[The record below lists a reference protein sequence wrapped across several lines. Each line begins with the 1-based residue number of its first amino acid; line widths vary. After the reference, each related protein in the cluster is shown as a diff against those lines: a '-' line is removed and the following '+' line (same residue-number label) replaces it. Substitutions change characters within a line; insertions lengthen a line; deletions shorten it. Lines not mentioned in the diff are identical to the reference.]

1 MLDVNQA
8 SSTLMACFL
17 SKPSKMAKLQSDTS
31 NEMLSFNSLRLTQRY
46 MLVFVGYFLSM
57 AVVIGM
63 SWHGLMSARDSL
75 GALHDKSLQRILL
88 AESINESVV
97 QSRMQM
103 LLAFQHAPDSPL
115 ASLHEHPVSEHLDL
129 VKHNLSQGMEWQK
142 ELNSMIDAGMEKDMF
157 AEAMRVQNDWNSKL
171 NVLVGQM
178 AAGDFSSDL
187 MSRFLATGREEGDM
201 LVALVG
207 AFKGLQVT
215 QADEA
220 FQAADERYHVSILV
234 FALCV
239 LFGGLPAT
247 LLSVSLLKRMQAG
260 FKQAHR
266 TAQAIAAGDISQRVS
281 SSGKDEITE
290 LLVQMEDMRSHL
302 HDIISKVR
310 SGAEAIAGASTQV
323 AAGTGD
329 LSMRTEQQAASLE
342 ETAAATEELSSTVQQ
357 NADSAIRASELARGA
372 TDVAERGGH
381 MVSEVV
387 ATMEDINTSAKKIE
401 AIIGVIDSIA
411 FQTNILALNA
421 AVEAARAGEQGR
433 GFAVVASEVRSLAG
447 RSAEAAKEIKVLI
460 NDSVN
465 RVRTGSDQV
474 HRTGNTMQDIVQSI
488 ARVSDIVSE
497 IAEASR
503 EQSKGLAQINDAVA
517 NLDDVTQQ
525 NAALVEETSAASTS
539 LQEQANQMAQ
549 MSAKFVLEPGTTS
562 AGYTSNYRSPACIG
576 SGGGKTAVSSAHA
589 ASVPALAQ
597 AASQESLA

>member
-1 MLDVNQA
+1 M
-8 SSTLMACFL
+8 
-17 SKPSKMAKLQSDTS
+17 P
-31 NEMLSFNSLRLTQRY
+31 SFNSLRLTQRY
-46 MLVFVGYFLSM
+46 MLVFGGYFLSM

-63 SWHGLMSARDSL
+63 SWWGLMSARDSL
-75 GALHDKSLQRILL
+75 RALHDQSLQRILL
-88 AESINESVV
+88 ADSINESVM
-97 QSRMQM
+97 QTRMQL

-115 ASLHEHPVSEHLDL
+115 VNLHDHDVAQHMDV
-129 VKHNLSQGMEWQK
+129 VKHSMQQGLEWQK
-142 ELNSMIDAGMEKDMF
+142 ELNQMIAPGMDKEMF
-157 AEAMRVQNDWNSKL
+157 NEAVRVQGDWNKKL
-171 NVLVGQM
+171 TELVRSM
-178 AAGDFSSDL
+178 DAGDFSSTL
-187 MSRFLATGREEGDM
+187 MARFLTLGREEGDM

-220 FQAADERYHVSILV
+220 YQAANERYHASIGV

-239 LFGGLPAT
+239 LLGGLPAT
-247 LLSVSLLKRMQAG
+247 LVSIALLRRMKQG
-260 FKQAHR
+260 FKSAHD
-266 TAQAIAAGDISQRVS
+266 TAQAIATGDISRRVT
-281 SSGKDEITE
+281 SSGKDEIAE
-290 LLVQMEDMRSHL
+290 LLVQMEDMRQHL
-302 HDIISKVR
+302 HAIIGQVR
-310 SGAEAIAGASTQV
+310 SGADAIAGASTQV

-342 ETAAATEELSSTVQQ
+342 QTAAATEELSSTVQN
-357 NADSAIRASELARGA
+357 NADSAMRASALARGA
-372 TDVAERGGH
+372 TDVAAKGGQ

-387 ATMEDINTSAKKIE
+387 ATMQDINTSAQRIE

-460 NDSVN
+460 NDSVH
-465 RVRTGSDQV
+465 RVRVGSEQV
-474 HRTGNTMQDIVQSI
+474 HRTGSTMQEIVQSI

-525 NAALVEETSAASTS
+525 NAALVEQTSAASS
-539 LQEQANQMAQ
+539 ALQDQARQMAE
-549 MSAKFVLEPGTTS
+549 MSSKFVLEAGSASTTYVS
-562 AGYTSNYRSPACIG
+562 SYRSLVGTASTQQGIQASRKLPA
-576 SGGGKTAVSSAHA
+576 TVPVAEREAAALSA
-589 ASVPALAQ
+589 
-597 AASQESLA
+597 

>member
-1 MLDVNQA
+1 M
-8 SSTLMACFL
+8 
-17 SKPSKMAKLQSDTS
+17 P
-31 NEMLSFNSLRLTQRY
+31 SFNSLRLTQRY
-46 MLVFVGYFLSM
+46 LLVFGGYFLSM

-63 SWHGLMSARDSL
+63 SWYGLMSARDSL
-75 GALHDKSLQRILL
+75 RGLHDQSLQRILL
-88 AESINESVV
+88 ADSINESVM
-97 QSRMQM
+97 QTRMQM

-115 ASLHEHPVSEHLDL
+115 VNLHDHEVATHVDV
-129 VKHNLSQGMEWQK
+129 VKHSLQQGTDWQK
-142 ELNSMIDAGMEKDMF
+142 ELDQMIAPGMDKDMF
-157 AEAMRVQNDWNSKL
+157 NEAIRVQNDWNAKL
-171 NVLVGQM
+171 AELVRSM
-178 AAGDFSSDL
+178 EAGDFSSEL
-187 MSRFLATGREEGDM
+187 MSRFLTVGREEGDM

-220 FQAADERYHVSILV
+220 YQAANERYHTSIWV

-239 LFGGLPAT
+239 LLGGLPAT
-247 LLSVSLLKRMQAG
+247 LVSISLLQRMKHG
-260 FKQAHR
+260 FKSAHD
-266 TAQAIAAGDISQRVS
+266 TAQAIAAGDISQRVT

-290 LLVQMEDMRSHL
+290 LLVQMEDMRKHL

-310 SGAEAIAGASTQV
+310 SGADAIAGASTQV

-329 LSMRTEQQAASLE
+329 LSMRTEQQAASLQQ
-342 ETAAATEELSSTVQQ
+342 TAAATEQLSSTVQN

-372 TDVAERGGH
+372 TDVAAKGGQ

-387 ATMEDINTSAKKIE
+387 STMEDINTSAKRIE

-465 RVRTGSDQV
+465 RVRTGSEQV

-525 NAALVEETSAASTS
+525 NAALVEETSAASS
-539 LQEQANQMAQ
+539 ALQEQARQMAD
-549 MSAKFVLEPGTTS
+549 MSSKFVLEAGAAS
-562 AGYTSNYRSPACIG
+562 AGYVRSGRRPSSIG
-576 SGGGKTAVSSAHA
+576 SSGQIAPTNHA
-589 ASVPALAQ
+589 APALAR
-597 AASQESLA
+597 AAQTEEAVF

>member
-1 MLDVNQA
+1 
-8 SSTLMACFL
+8 
-17 SKPSKMAKLQSDTS
+17 
-31 NEMLSFNSLRLTQRY
+31 MLSFNSLRLTQRY

-63 SWHGLMSARDSL
+63 SWYGLMSARDSL
-75 GALHDKSLQRILL
+75 GALHEKSLQRILL
-88 AESINESVV
+88 ADSINESVL
-97 QSRMQM
+97 QSRGQM
-103 LLAFQHAPDSPL
+103 LLSFQHAADSPL
-115 ASLHEHPVSEHLDL
+115 AALHDHPTAEHLNL
-129 VKHNLSQGMEWQK
+129 VKESLSQGLQWQK
-142 ELNSMIDAGMEKDMF
+142 QLDQMIEHGMEKDMF
-157 AEAMRVQNDWNSKL
+157 AEVMRVQNDWNAKL
-171 NVLVGQM
+171 GELVRRMEG
-178 AAGDFSSDL
+178 GDFSNDL
-187 MSRFLATGREEGDM
+187 MARFLTIGREEGDM

-207 AFKGLQVT
+207 AFKGLQIT

-220 FQAADERYHVSILV
+220 YQAAKTRYQVSMGV
-234 FALCV
+234 FVLCV
-239 LFGGLPAT
+239 LLGGLPAT
-247 LLSVSLLKRMQAG
+247 LLSLSLLQRMKAG
-260 FKQAHR
+260 FKQAHD
-266 TAQAIAAGDISQRVS
+266 TAQAIAAGDISQRVQS
-281 SSGKDEITE
+281 TGRDEIAE

-329 LSMRTEQQAASLE
+329 LSMRTEQQASSLE
-342 ETAAATEELSSTVQQ
+342 QTAAATEQLASTVQH

-372 TDVAERGGH
+372 TEVAARGGQ

-387 ATMEDINTSAKKIE
+387 STMEDINTSAQKIE

-447 RSAEAAKEIKVLI
+447 RSAQAAKEIKVLI
-460 NDSVN
+460 TDSVT

-474 HRTGNTMQDIVQSI
+474 HRTGGTMEDIVKSI
-488 ARVSDIVSE
+488 ARVSDIVQE

-525 NAALVEETSAASTS
+525 NAALVEQTSAASTS
-539 LQEQANQMAQ
+539 LQEQASQMAQ
-549 MSAKFVLEPGTTS
+549 MSSRFVLERGAATGTS
-562 AGYTSNYRSPACIG
+562 A
-576 SGGGKTAVSSAHA
+576 A
-589 ASVPALAQ
+589 AMRSVPRTRVSALPAG
-597 AASQESLA
+597 ADTGLHAD

>member
-1 MLDVNQA
+1 
-8 SSTLMACFL
+8 
-17 SKPSKMAKLQSDTS
+17 
-31 NEMLSFNSLRLTQRY
+31 MLSFNSLRLTQRY
-46 MLVFVGYFLSM
+46 LLVFGGYFLSM

-75 GALHDKSLQRILL
+75 RSLHDESLQRILL
-88 AESINESVV
+88 ADSINESVL

-103 LLAFQHAPDSPL
+103 LLSFQHAPDSPL
-115 ASLHEHPVSEHLDL
+115 ADLHDHPVSSHLDL
-129 VKHNLSQGMEWQK
+129 VKHNMQQGLEWQK
-142 ELNSMIDAGMEKDMF
+142 ELDRMIAPGTDKDMF
-157 AEAMRVQNDWNSKL
+157 AEAVRVQNDWNAKL
-171 NVLVGQM
+171 
-178 AAGDFSSDL
+178 AALLGVMEQGDFGSDV
-187 MSRFLATGREEGDM
+187 MSRFLALGREEGDM

-220 FQAADERYHVSILV
+220 YKAADERYQLSIWV

-239 LFGGLPAT
+239 LLGGVPAT
-247 LLSVSLLKRMQAG
+247 VVSISLLRRMKQG
-260 FKQAHR
+260 FAQAHHA
-266 TAQAIAAGDISQRVS
+266 AQAIAAGDISQQVNA
-281 SSGKDEITE
+281 SGKDEITE
-290 LLVQMEDMRSHL
+290 LLVQMEDMRTHL

-329 LSMRTEQQAASLE
+329 LSMRTEQQAASLQQ
-342 ETAAATEELSSTVQQ
+342 TAAATEQLSSTVQQ

-372 TDVAERGGH
+372 TDVAARGGQ
-381 MVSEVV
+381 MVSQVV
-387 ATMEDINTSAKKIE
+387 STMEDINTSAKRIE

-465 RVRTGSDQV
+465 RVRTGSEQV
-474 HRTGNTMQDIVQSI
+474 HRTGATMQDIVQSI
-488 ARVSDIVSE
+488 ARVSDIVGE

-525 NAALVEETSAASTS
+525 NAALVEETSAASSS
-539 LQEQANQMAQ
+539 LQEQAKQMAQ
-549 MSAKFVLEPGTTS
+549 MSAKFVLEPGTATQRYASKSSRPASIGS
-562 AGYTSNYRSPACIG
+562 AGQSADARPAAPALTQ
-576 SGGGKTAVSSAHA
+576 TAVPEE
-589 ASVPALAQ
+589 SVA
-597 AASQESLA
+597 

>member
-1 MLDVNQA
+1 
-8 SSTLMACFL
+8 MARFL
-17 SKPSKMAKLQSDTS
+17 RKPSKMAKLQSDTL

-63 SWHGLMSARDSL
+63 GWHGLMSARDSL

-88 AESINESVV
+88 AESINESVL

-115 ASLHEHPVSEHLDL
+115 AGLHEHPVGTHLDL
-129 VKHNLSQGMEWQK
+129 VKHNLKQGAEWQK
-142 ELNSMIDAGMEKDMF
+142 ELNSMVDAGIEKDMF
-157 AEAMRVQNDWNSKL
+157 TEAVRVQNDWNSKL
-171 NVLVGQM
+171 GELVAQM
-178 AAGDFSSDL
+178 EAGNFSSDL

-220 FQAADERYHVSILV
+220 YQAADERYHISIWV

-239 LFGGLPAT
+239 LLGGLPAT

-260 FKQAHR
+260 FQQAHR

-302 HDIISKVR
+302 HNIISKVR

-372 TDVAERGGH
+372 TDVAQRGGH

-465 RVRTGSDQV
+465 RVRTGSEQV

-549 MSAKFVLEPGTTS
+549 MSAKFVLEPS
-562 AGYTSNYRSPACIG
+562 AASGGYASQSRRPASIG
-576 SGGGKTAVSSAHA
+576 SGGQTAA
-589 ASVPALAQ
+589 ASAKN
-597 AASQESLA
+597 ASGPVLSHNTNEESLG

>member
-1 MLDVNQA
+1 M
-8 SSTLMACFL
+8 CR
-17 SKPSKMAKLQSDTS
+17 LQLDTS

-46 MLVFVGYFLSM
+46 MLVFFGYFLSM
-57 AVVIGM
+57 AVIIGM

-75 GALHDKSLQRILL
+75 QYVHDKSLHRILL
-88 AESINESVV
+88 ADSINESVA
-97 QSRMQM
+97 QARMQM

-115 ASLHEHPVSEHLDL
+115 VHLHDHEAAIHLES
-129 VKHNLSQGMEWQK
+129 VKYNMQQGLEWQK
-142 ELNSMIDAGMEKDMF
+142 ELNQMIAPGMEKDMF
-157 AEAMRVQNDWNSKL
+157 AEAIRVQQDWNSKL
-171 NVLVGQM
+171 GDLLR
-178 AAGDFSSDL
+178 AIEAGDMGSDV
-187 MSRFLATGREEGDM
+187 MSRFLALGREEGDM

-220 FQAADERYHVSILV
+220 YKAADERYNMSLLV

-239 LFGGLPAT
+239 LFGGVPAT
-247 LLSVSLLKRMQAG
+247 LLSISLLARMKQG
-260 FKQAHR
+260 FAQAHS
-266 TAQAIAAGDISQRVS
+266 TAKAIAAGDISQRVT

-290 LLVQMEDMRSHL
+290 LLDQMEDMRTHL
-302 HDIISKVR
+302 HDIIFKVR

-342 ETAAATEELSSTVQQ
+342 QTAAATEQLSSTVQQ

-387 ATMEDINTSAKKIE
+387 STMEEINTSAKRIE

-447 RSAEAAKEIKVLI
+447 RSAEAAKEIKILI

-474 HRTGNTMQDIVQSI
+474 HRTGSTMQDIVQSI
-488 ARVSDIVSE
+488 ARVSDIVGE

-525 NAALVEETSAASTS
+525 NAALVEETSAASTA

-549 MSAKFVLEPGTTS
+549 MSAKFVLEAGAVS
-562 AGYTSNYRSPACIG
+562 VGYTSRYRQPAVL
-576 SGGGKTAVSSAHA
+576 SERKAVSA
-589 ASVPALAQ
+589 PQAQ
-597 AASQESLA
+597 VEMQD

>member
-1 MLDVNQA
+1 MPRF
-8 SSTLMACFL
+8 SR
-17 SKPSKMAKLQSDTS
+17 KPSKMAKLQSDTL

-63 SWHGLMSARDSL
+63 GWHGLMSARDSL

-88 AESINESVV
+88 AESINESVL

-103 LLAFQHAPDSPL
+103 LLAFQHASDSPL
-115 ASLHEHPVSEHLDL
+115 AGLHEHPVDIHLDL
-129 VKHNLSQGMEWQK
+129 VKHNLKQGAEWQK
-142 ELNSMIDAGMEKDMF
+142 ELNSMVDTGIEKDMF
-157 AEAMRVQNDWNSKL
+157 TEAVRVQNDWNSKL
-171 NVLVGQM
+171 GELVAQM
-178 AAGDFSSDL
+178 EAGNFSSDL

-220 FQAADERYHVSILV
+220 YQAADERYHISIWV

-239 LFGGLPAT
+239 LLGGLPAT

-260 FKQAHR
+260 FQQAHR

-302 HDIISKVR
+302 HNIISQVR

-372 TDVAERGGH
+372 TDVAQRGGH

-465 RVRTGSDQV
+465 RVRTGSEQV

-549 MSAKFVLEPGTTS
+549 MSAKFVLEPS
-562 AGYTSNYRSPACIG
+562 AASGSYANPSRRPASIG
-576 SGGGKTAVSSAHA
+576 SGGQTAA
-589 ASVPALAQ
+589 ASVKNAQGPAL
-597 AASQESLA
+597 SHNTNEESLG

>member
-1 MLDVNQA
+1 M
-8 SSTLMACFL
+8 
-17 SKPSKMAKLQSDTS
+17 
-31 NEMLSFNSLRLTQRY
+31 
-46 MLVFVGYFLSM
+46 
-57 AVVIGM
+57 
-63 SWHGLMSARDSL
+63 
-75 GALHDKSLQRILL
+75 
-88 AESINESVV
+88 
-97 QSRMQM
+97 
-103 LLAFQHAPDSPL
+103 
-115 ASLHEHPVSEHLDL
+115 
-129 VKHNLSQGMEWQK
+129 
-142 ELNSMIDAGMEKDMF
+142 
-157 AEAMRVQNDWNSKL
+157 
-171 NVLVGQM
+171 
-178 AAGDFSSDL
+178 
-187 MSRFLATGREEGDM
+187 
-201 LVALVG
+201 
-207 AFKGLQVT
+207 
-215 QADEA
+215 
-220 FQAADERYHVSILV
+220 
-234 FALCV
+234 
-239 LFGGLPAT
+239 
-247 LLSVSLLKRMQAG
+247 
-260 FKQAHR
+260 
-266 TAQAIAAGDISQRVS
+266 
-281 SSGKDEITE
+281 
-290 LLVQMEDMRSHL
+290 
-302 HDIISKVR
+302 R

-562 AGYTSNYRSPACIG
+562 AGYTSNYRSPASIG

>member
-1 MLDVNQA
+1 M
-8 SSTLMACFL
+8 
-17 SKPSKMAKLQSDTS
+17 P
-31 NEMLSFNSLRLTQRY
+31 SFNSLRLTQRY
-46 MLVFVGYFLSM
+46 MLVFGGYFLSM

-63 SWHGLMSARDSL
+63 SWYGLMSARDSL
-75 GALHDKSLQRILL
+75 RSLHDESLQRILL
-88 AESINESVV
+88 ADSINESVM
-97 QSRMQM
+97 QTRMQM

-115 ASLHEHPVSEHLDL
+115 VNLHDHEVAAHMDV
-129 VKHNLSQGMEWQK
+129 VKHSMQQGLEWQK
-142 ELNSMIDAGMEKDMF
+142 ELDKMIAPGMDKDMF
-157 AEAMRVQNDWNSKL
+157 NEAIRVQNDWNTKL
-171 NVLVGQM
+171 AELVRSM
-178 AAGDFSSDL
+178 EAGDFSSTL
-187 MSRFLATGREEGDM
+187 MSRFLAMGREEGDM

-220 FQAADERYHVSILV
+220 YQAANERYHTSIWV

-239 LFGGLPAT
+239 LLGGLPAT
-247 LLSVSLLKRMQAG
+247 LVSISLLRRMKQG
-260 FKQAHR
+260 FQLAHD
-266 TAQAIAAGDISQRVS
+266 TAQAIAAGDISQRVA

-290 LLVQMEDMRSHL
+290 LLVQMEDMRKHL

-310 SGAEAIAGASTQV
+310 SGADAIAGASTQV

-342 ETAAATEELSSTVQQ
+342 QTAAATEELSSTVQN

-372 TDVAERGGH
+372 TEVAAKGGQ
-381 MVSEVV
+381 MVSQVIS
-387 ATMEDINTSAKKIE
+387 TMEDINTSAKRIE

-465 RVRTGSDQV
+465 RVRTGSEQV

-525 NAALVEETSAASTS
+525 NAALVEETSAASS
-539 LQEQANQMAQ
+539 ALQEQARQMAD
-549 MSAKFVLEPGTTS
+549 MSSKFVLEAGSTS
-562 AGYTSNYRSPACIG
+562 AGYASSYRSPSSIG
-576 SGGGKTAVSSAHA
+576 SGGQVVP
-589 ASVPALAQ
+589 ASHVTPALARTAQ
-597 AASQESLA
+597 SEEAVF

>member
-1 MLDVNQA
+1 
-8 SSTLMACFL
+8 
-17 SKPSKMAKLQSDTS
+17 
-31 NEMLSFNSLRLTQRY
+31 MLSFNSLRLTQRY

-57 AVVIGM
+57 AVIIGM

-75 GALHDKSLQRILL
+75 QYLHDKSLHRILL
-88 AESINESVV
+88 ADSINESVL
-97 QSRMQM
+97 QARMQM

-115 ASLHEHPVSEHLDL
+115 AHLHDHETSIHLES
-129 VKHNLSQGMEWQK
+129 VKYNLQQGLEWQK
-142 ELNSMIDAGMEKDMF
+142 ELDQMIAPGMEKDMF
-157 AEAMRVQNDWNSKL
+157 AEAVRVQRDWNSKL
-171 NVLVGQM
+171 GELVR
-178 AAGDFSSDL
+178 AIEAGDMSSDL
-187 MSRFLATGREEGDM
+187 MSRFLVLGREEGDM

-220 FQAADERYHVSILV
+220 YKAADERYHLSLLV

-239 LFGGLPAT
+239 LFGGVPAT
-247 LLSVSLLKRMQAG
+247 LLSISLLNRMKQG
-260 FKQAHR
+260 FAQAHS
-266 TAQAIAAGDISQRVS
+266 TAKAIAAGDISQRVT

-290 LLVQMEDMRSHL
+290 LLNQMEDMRTHL
-302 HDIISKVR
+302 HDIIFKVR

-329 LSMRTEQQAASLE
+329 LSMRTEQQAASLQQ
-342 ETAAATEELSSTVQQ
+342 TAAATEQLSSTVQQ

-372 TDVAERGGH
+372 TDVAERGGQ

-387 ATMEDINTSAKKIE
+387 STMEDINTSAKRIE

-447 RSAEAAKEIKVLI
+447 RSAEAAKEIKNLI

-465 RVRTGSDQV
+465 RVRTGSEQV
-474 HRTGNTMQDIVQSI
+474 HRTGSTMQDIVQSI
-488 ARVSDIVSE
+488 ARVSDIVGE

-525 NAALVEETSAASTS
+525 NAALVEETSAASTA

-549 MSAKFVLEPGTTS
+549 MSAKFVLESGSVST
-562 AGYTSNYRSPACIG
+562 GYTSRFPQPAAL
-576 SGGGKTAVSSAHA
+576 GGIPSASAVQ
-589 ASVPALAQ
+589 Q
-597 AASQESLA
+597 ARLETQE

>member
-1 MLDVNQA
+1 MER
-8 SSTLMACFL
+8 
-17 SKPSKMAKLQSDTS
+17 LQLDTS
-31 NEMLSFNSLRLTQRY
+31 NEMPSFNSLRLTQRY
-46 MLVFVGYFLSM
+46 MLVFGGYFLSM

-63 SWHGLMSARDSL
+63 SWHGLMSSRDSL
-75 GALHDKSLQRILL
+75 RALHDESLQRILL
-88 AESINESVV
+88 ADSINESVL

-103 LLAFQHAPDSPL
+103 LLSFQHAPDSSL
-115 ASLHEHPVSEHLDL
+115 ASLHDHPVSLHLDL
-129 VKHNLSQGMEWQK
+129 VKHGLQQGMEWQK
-142 ELNSMIDAGMEKDMF
+142 ELDKMIAPGMEKDMF
-157 AEAMRVQNDWNSKL
+157 AEAIRVQTDWNAKL
-171 NVLVGQM
+171 SELVRSM
-178 AAGDFSSDL
+178 ESGDFSSDL
-187 MSRFLATGREEGDM
+187 MSRFLAMGREEGDM

-220 FQAADERYHVSILV
+220 YQAADARYHVSILV

-239 LFGGLPAT
+239 LLGGLPAT
-247 LLSVSLLKRMQAG
+247 VLSISLLRRMNQG
-260 FKQAHR
+260 FKSAHH
-266 TAQAIAAGDISQRVS
+266 TAQAIAAGDISQRVT

-310 SGAEAIAGASTQV
+310 SGADAIAGASTQV

-342 ETAAATEELSSTVQQ
+342 QTAAATEELSSTVQQ

-372 TDVAERGGH
+372 TDVAAKGGQ

-387 ATMEDINTSAKKIE
+387 STMEDINTSAKKIE

-465 RVRTGSDQV
+465 RVRTGSEQV
-474 HRTGNTMQDIVQSI
+474 HRTGRTMQDIVQSI

-497 IAEASR
+497 IADASR

-525 NAALVEETSAASTS
+525 NAALVEETSAASSS
-539 LQEQANQMAQ
+539 LQEQARQMAS
-549 MSAKFVLEPGTTS
+549 MSSQFVLEAGTVTS
-562 AGYTSNYRSPACIG
+562 AYVSNYSPAAKAG
-576 SGGGKTAVSSAHA
+576 SSKAKVTATASSKVALPHA
-589 ASVPALAQ
+589 Q
-597 AASQESLA
+597 TQEESAF

>member
-1 MLDVNQA
+1 M
-8 SSTLMACFL
+8 CE
-17 SKPSKMAKLQSDTS
+17 LQLDTS

-57 AVVIGM
+57 AVIIGM

-75 GALHDKSLQRILL
+75 QYVHDKSLHRILL
-88 AESINESVV
+88 ADSINESVL
-97 QSRMQM
+97 QARMQM

-115 ASLHEHPVSEHLDL
+115 ANLHDHEVATHLEA
-129 VKHNLSQGMEWQK
+129 VKYNLQQGLEWQK
-142 ELNSMIDAGMEKDMF
+142 ELDQMIAPGMEKDMF
-157 AEAMRVQNDWNSKL
+157 AEAIRVQRDWNTKL
-171 NVLVGQM
+171 GDLVRAM
-178 AAGDFSSDL
+178 EAGDLSSNS
-187 MSRFLATGREEGDM
+187 MTRFLVLGREEGDM

-215 QADEA
+215 QADDA
-220 FQAADERYHVSILV
+220 YKAANERYHFSLLV

-239 LFGGLPAT
+239 LFGGIPAT
-247 LLSVSLLKRMQAG
+247 LLSISLLRRMKQG
-260 FKQAHR
+260 FEQAHS
-266 TAQAIAAGDISQRVS
+266 TAKAIAAGDISQHVI

-290 LLVQMEDMRSHL
+290 LLSQMEDMRTHL
-302 HDIISKVR
+302 HDIIFKVR

-329 LSMRTEQQAASLE
+329 LSMRTEQQAASLQQ
-342 ETAAATEELSSTVQQ
+342 TAAATEELSSTVQQ

-372 TDVAERGGH
+372 TDVAERGGK

-387 ATMEDINTSAKKIE
+387 STMEDINTSAKRIE

-447 RSAEAAKEIKVLI
+447 RSAEAAKEIKSLI

-488 ARVSDIVSE
+488 ARVSDIVGE

-525 NAALVEETSAASTS
+525 NAALVEETSAASTA

-549 MSAKFVLEPGTTS
+549 MSSKFVLESGAVS
-562 AGYTSNYRSPACIG
+562 VGYTSRYRQPAAV
-576 SGGGKTAVSSAHA
+576 GGGKT
-589 ASVPALAQ
+589 VPTALPQAQ
-597 AASQESLA
+597 LEEHE

>member
-1 MLDVNQA
+1 
-8 SSTLMACFL
+8 
-17 SKPSKMAKLQSDTS
+17 
-31 NEMLSFNSLRLTQRY
+31 MLSFNSLRLTQRY

-562 AGYTSNYRSPACIG
+562 AGYTSNYRSPASIG

>member
-1 MLDVNQA
+1 
-8 SSTLMACFL
+8 
-17 SKPSKMAKLQSDTS
+17 
-31 NEMLSFNSLRLTQRY
+31 MLSFNSLRLTQRY

-562 AGYTSNYRSPACIG
+562 AGYTSNYRSPASIG

-589 ASVPALAQ
+589 ASMPALAQ
-597 AASQESLA
+597 AASEESLV